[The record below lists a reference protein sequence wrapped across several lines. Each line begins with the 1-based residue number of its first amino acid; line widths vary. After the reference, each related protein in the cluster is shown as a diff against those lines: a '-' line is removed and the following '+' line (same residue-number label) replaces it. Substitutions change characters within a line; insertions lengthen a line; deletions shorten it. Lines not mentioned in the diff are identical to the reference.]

1 MLVNY
6 KNGPNVNT
14 TATFANLK
22 INNKNCKVIIDSGAE
37 STLVDS
43 KVATQLGLTIQ
54 RDDQSPVRYVTA
66 NGEYLKTLGW
76 SMIEVKIGSYKF
88 RQKCVVIGNLCSNIL
103 LGTDVLVNHGI
114 ILNYHN
120 KTLTVGKSTIELLT
134 QGEQTSFCL
143 SVSRRIEIK
152 PLGSHVEWIHL
163 PDNFKKS
170 VLVQGEMLS
179 HVKVTNGLFAVS
191 EGKVPVLL
199 INQKIIL

>member
-1 MLVNY
+1 M
-6 KNGPNVNT
+6 
-14 TATFANLK
+14 
-22 INNKNCKVIIDSGAE
+22 
-37 STLVDS
+37 
-43 KVATQLGLTIQ
+43 
-54 RDDQSPVRYVTA
+54 
-66 NGEYLKTLGW
+66 
-76 SMIEVKIGSYKF
+76 
-88 RQKCVVIGNLCSNIL
+88 
-103 LGTDVLVNHGI
+103 

-134 QGEQTSFCL
+134 LGEQTSFCL

-199 INQKIIL
+199 INQKRHPVVIEKDQNLGYAERIKMVNVVKGSQQEKVVEKLNEKAIRAVGLVQIDKRLTSEQL